1 MMKLSNWTEE
11 RVSGVFKGG
20 GWGKSGTLFLVL
32 AHLKPCTKER
42 KQRLF
47 AIDIHL
53 SWYYQAVPHVRVHIC
68 LLDDHLSGWLLQAT
82 DLKILKFRILAQQT
96 FSSRSAVTE
105 GNTVL
110 WDQCPSASATI
121 L

>member
-20 GWGKSGTLFLVL
+20 RVGKVWHVFLVL

-53 SWYYQAVPHVRVHIC
+53 SWQYQAAPHVRVHIC
-68 LLDDHLSGWLLQAT
+68 LLDDHLSGWA
-82 DLKILKFRILAQQT
+82 LASYR
-96 FSSRSAVTE
+96 FENPKSES
-105 GNTVL
+105 
-110 WDQCPSASATI
+110 
-121 L
+121 